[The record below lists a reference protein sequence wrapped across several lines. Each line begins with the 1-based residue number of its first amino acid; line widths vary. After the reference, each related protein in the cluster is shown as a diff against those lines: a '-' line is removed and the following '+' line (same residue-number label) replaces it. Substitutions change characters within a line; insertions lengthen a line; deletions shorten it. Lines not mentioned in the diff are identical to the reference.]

1 MSAATS
7 EQEHLSREPRNENT
21 VSQRFCTSPA
31 PALSCIAQSDPA
43 STSTHAA
50 PLKRRGTRPCPA
62 QWCGSDPCLNRPPAC
77 TSRPARRRLALPGLP
92 HPHAPAVLHA
102 GASPCR
108 ACPGATSGDPTTE
121 ASTRR
126 RRRSGQSLR
135 AFNIHP
141 RSSDAPHKHPIGP
154 RELGETRSP
163 GRRRPRKTPSL
174 VARGGAAARG
184 RARSIDTRAKARA
197 RPAQGSLAG
206 LARLLGV
213 GQDLPRRSRRS
224 RAVGE
229 EAG

>member
-1 MSAATS
+1 MCSCISARLDTSHAVQLPVVGTSPSQYKEWQHIWQSLSAATS
-7 EQEHLSREPRNENT
+7 EQEHLSREPGNENT
-21 VSQRFCTSPA
+21 VPQRFCTSPG

-43 STSTHAA
+43 STNTHAA

-62 QWCGSDPCLNRPPAC
+62 Q
-77 TSRPARRRLALPGLP
+77 
-92 HPHAPAVLHA
+92 
-102 GASPCR
+102 CR

-174 VARGGAAARG
+174 VALGGAAARG